1 MKKIER
7 KIIKRSIRIGNHR
20 TSISIEN
27 EFWSELEN
35 EAKIQKLSM
44 NRLILKIDT
53 QRPKDYVNLSSYIRV
68 WILQKFKNWNYE
80 ICITWII
87 YVY

>member
-1 MKKIER
+1 MKNFER

-27 EFWSELEN
+27 EFWSELEM
-35 EAKIQKLSM
+35 EARTQKLSM

-68 WILQKFKNWNYE
+68 WILQKFKN
-80 ICITWII
+80 
-87 YVY
+87 

>member
-1 MKKIER
+1 MKNFGR

-27 EFWSELEN
+27 EFWIELEN

-44 NRLILKIDT
+44 SKLILKIDNE
-53 QRPKDYVNLSSYIRV
+53 RPKDYNNLSSYIRV
-68 WILQKFKNWNYE
+68 WILLKFKN
-80 ICITWII
+80 
-87 YVY
+87 

>member
-1 MKKIER
+1 MKKFER

-35 EAKIQKLSM
+35 EAKKQRLSM
-44 NRLILKIDT
+44 DKLILKIDT
-53 QRPKDYVNLSSYIRV
+53 QRPKDYGNLSSFIRV
-68 WILQKFKNWNYE
+68 WVLQKFKN
-80 ICITWII
+80 
-87 YVY
+87 

>member
-1 MKKIER
+1 MKKFER

-35 EAKIQKLSM
+35 EAKKQRLSM
-44 NRLILKIDT
+44 DKLILKIDT
-53 QRPKDYVNLSSYIRV
+53 QRPKDYGNLSSYIRV
-68 WILQKFKNWNYE
+68 WILQKFK
-80 ICITWII
+80 I
-87 YVY
+87 

>member
-1 MKKIER
+1 MKSFGR

-27 EFWSELEN
+27 EFWIELEN

-44 NRLILKIDT
+44 SKLILKIDNE
-53 QRPKDYVNLSSYIRV
+53 RPKDYNNLSSYIRV
-68 WILQKFKNWNYE
+68 WILLKFKN
-80 ICITWII
+80 
-87 YVY
+87 